1 MIRRRRREATTD
13 VVAALQERVR
23 QAQALASVPEQQ
35 LLSNPRLNPAT
46 RATADALEAER
57 LRAALEA
64 EHRRVLRAQRETERR
79 AEEAVRA
86 AAAVDAARAATDPAL
101 TVLSVVRSRRWF
113 TAICLAAS
121 LVLSIGSAMG
131 LEAAVQ
137 RYHPAAPTGI
147 GYLAEIALTGM
158 STAAIVWSGLLA
170 RTGARFS
177 GPVRAALGALVALPL
192 AVSAVGATL
201 GSGPVGAVTSL
212 GSAAFAALAWLVA
225 TTAAT
230 ATAALL
236 NQIDQRPA
244 PVVDEADEND
254 EPSPAAGDALAV
266 VGDALAEQAA
276 AYLRALPER
285 PDHTCDRVDEST
297 SDRAGEPS
305 SGRTDESTSDRAGDH
320 TGNLL
325 VATSD
330 CPPGH
335 TVDEA
340 ADSGD
345 ERAARARAIAARRR
359 EEGRRNR
366 RMVADYIAAHPDAT
380 TREIADATGLSET
393 TIRRIRRDLRGEG

>member
-1 MIRRRRREATTD
+1 MIRRRRNRAAATD
-13 VVAALQERVR
+13 VVAALQEQVR
-23 QAQALASVPEQQ
+23 QAQALASVPRQE
-35 LLSNPRLNPAT
+35 LLSDPRLNPAT
-46 RATADALEAER
+46 RALADSLEAER
-57 LRAALEA
+57 LRARLEA
-64 EHRRVLRAQRETERR
+64 EHRRVLRAQQERERQE
-79 AEEAVRA
+79 AEVVRA

-101 TVLSVVRSRRWF
+101 TVLSVVRARRRYTWL
-113 TAICLAAS
+113 CLGAS
-121 LVLSIGSAMG
+121 LLLSVGSAMG

-137 RYHPAAPTGI
+137 RYWPSAPDGV
-147 GYLAEIALTGM
+147 GYLAEVALTGM

-236 NQIDQRPA
+236 DQIDQRTS

-254 EPSPAAGDALAV
+254 ESSSAVGDALAV
-266 VGDALAEQAA
+266 VGDALAEEAA

-285 PDHTCDRVDEST
+285 PDHTCDRADEST
-297 SDRAGEPS
+297 SDRA
-305 SGRTDESTSDRAGDH
+305 DESASDRAGDH

-330 CPPGH
+330 RISDRP
-335 TVDEA
+335 
-340 ADSGD
+340 ADDVD
-345 ERAARARAIAARRR
+345 ERAARAQGIAARRR

-366 RMVADYIAAHPDAT
+366 SRVAAYIAAHPDAT
-380 TREIADATGLSET
+380 TREIADATGLSEAT
-393 TIRRIRRDLRGEG
+393 VRRIRRDLRGEG

>member
-1 MIRRRRREATTD
+1 MIRRRRNREATAD
-13 VVAALQERVR
+13 VVAALQEQVR

-35 LLSNPRLNPAT
+35 LLRDPRLNPAT
-46 RATADALEAER
+46 RALADSLEAER
-57 LRAALEA
+57 LRARLEA
-64 EHRRVLRAQRETERR
+64 EHRRVLRAQQERERQ
-79 AEEAVRA
+79 AEEAIRA

-101 TVLSVVRSRRWF
+101 TVLSVVRSRRRF
-113 TAICLAAS
+113 SAICLAAS
-121 LVLSIGSAMG
+121 LALSVGSAMG

-137 RYHPAAPTGI
+137 RYYPAAPTGI
-147 GYLAEIALTGM
+147 GYIAEVALTGM

-170 RTGARFS
+170 RTGVRLS

-192 AVSAVGATL
+192 VASAVGATL

-230 ATAALL
+230 ATATLL
-236 NQIDQRPA
+236 DRIDQRTAPA
-244 PVVDEADEND
+244 VDEAGESD
-254 EPSPAAGDALAV
+254 EPSPTAGDALAV

-285 PDHTCDRVDEST
+285 PAPTSDREGEST
-297 SDRAGEPS
+297 SDRADEP
-305 SGRTDESTSDRAGDH
+305 TCDRAGDH

-330 CPPGH
+330 RTSDRPAGD
-335 TVDEA
+335 V
-340 ADSGD
+340 D
-345 ERAARARAIAARRR
+345 ERAVRAQGIAARRR

-380 TREIADATGLSET
+380 TREIAEHTGLSEA
-393 TIRRIRRDLRGEG
+393 TIRRIRRSLRGEG

>member
-1 MIRRRRREATTD
+1 MIRRRRNREAATAD
-13 VVAALQERVR
+13 VVAALQEQVR

-35 LLSNPRLNPAT
+35 LLRDPRLNPAT
-46 RATADALEAER
+46 RALADSLEAER
-57 LRAALEA
+57 LRARLEA
-64 EHRRVLRAQRETERR
+64 EHRRVLRAQQERERQ

-101 TVLSVVRSRRWF
+101 TVLSVVRSRRRF

-121 LVLSIGSAMG
+121 LALSVGSAMG

-137 RYHPAAPTGI
+137 RYWPAAPTGI
-147 GYLAEIALTGM
+147 GYIAEVALTGM

-170 RTGARFS
+170 RTGVRLS

-192 AVSAVGATL
+192 LVSAAGATL

-236 NQIDQRPA
+236 DRIDQRTA
-244 PVVDEADEND
+244 PVVDEAGESD
-254 EPSPAAGDALAV
+254 EPSPTVGDALAV

-285 PDHTCDRVDEST
+285 PDHTCDRTDEST
-297 SDRAGEPS
+297 SDRAGE
-305 SGRTDESTSDRAGDH
+305 STSDRAGEPTCDRDGDH

-330 CPPGH
+330 RTSDRP
-335 TVDEA
+335 
-340 ADSGD
+340 ADGVD
-345 ERAARARAIAARRR
+345 ERAVRAREIAARRR

-393 TIRRIRRDLRGEG
+393 TIRRIRRDLRSEG

>member
-13 VVAALQERVR
+13 VVAALQEQVR
-23 QAQALASVPEQQ
+23 QAQALAAVPEQQ
-35 LLSNPRLNPAT
+35 LLRDPRLNPAT
-46 RATADALEAER
+46 RALADSLEAER
-57 LRAALEA
+57 LRARLEA
-64 EHRRVLRAQRETERR
+64 EHRSALRAQQERERQ

-101 TVLSVVRSRRWF
+101 TVLAVVRARRRF
-113 TAICLAAS
+113 SALCLTAS
-121 LVLSIGSAMG
+121 LLLSVGSAMG

-147 GYLAEIALTGM
+147 GYIAEVALTGM

-170 RTGARFS
+170 RTGARLS

-192 AVSAVGATL
+192 LASAVGATL

-236 NQIDQRPA
+236 SEIDQRTA
-244 PVVDEADEND
+244 PVVDEAGESG
-254 EPSPAAGDALAV
+254 ESSSTVGDALAV
-266 VGDALAEQAA
+266 VGGALAEEAA

-285 PDHTCDRVDEST
+285 PDHTCDRADE
-297 SDRAGEPS
+297 P
-305 SGRTDESTSDRAGDH
+305 TSDRAGDH
-320 TGNLL
+320 TGNSL

-330 CPPGH
+330 RTSDRPAGD
-335 TVDEA
+335 VDEA

-345 ERAARARAIAARRR
+345 ERAVRARAIAARRR

-366 RMVADYIAAHPDAT
+366 RMVAAYIAAHPDAT
-380 TREIADATGLSET
+380 TREIADATGLSEA

>member
-1 MIRRRRREATTD
+1 MIRRRRNRAATTD
-13 VVAALQERVR
+13 VVAALQEQVR

-35 LLSNPRLNPAT
+35 LLRDPRLNPAT
-46 RATADALEAER
+46 RALADSLEAER
-57 LRAALEA
+57 LRVRLEA
-64 EHRRVLRAQRETERR
+64 EHRRVLRAQQERERQ

-101 TVLSVVRSRRWF
+101 TVLSVVRSRRRF
-113 TAICLAAS
+113 SALCLTAS
-121 LVLSIGSAMG
+121 LLLSVGSAMG
-131 LEAAVQ
+131 LETAVQ
-137 RYHPAAPTGI
+137 RYWPSAPDGV

-236 NQIDQRPA
+236 DRIDQRTA
-244 PVVDEADEND
+244 PVGGEADEDD
-254 EPSPAAGDALAV
+254 ESSSTVGDALAV

-285 PDHTCDRVDEST
+285 PAPTSDRADESA

-305 SGRTDESTSDRAGDH
+305 SGRTDEATSDRAGGH
-320 TGNLL
+320 TGNTL

-330 CPPGH
+330 RTSDRP
-335 TVDEA
+335 
-340 ADSGD
+340 ADDVD
-345 ERAARARAIAARRR
+345 ERAVRAQGIAARRR

-366 RMVADYIAAHPDAT
+366 RMVAAYIATHPNAT
-380 TREIADATGLSET
+380 TREIATATGLSET

>member
-1 MIRRRRREATTD
+1 MIRRRRNRAATTD
-13 VVAALQERVR
+13 VVAALQEQVR
-23 QAQALASVPEQQ
+23 QAQALASVPRQE
-35 LLSNPRLNPAT
+35 LLRDPRLNPAT
-46 RATADALEAER
+46 RGVADALEAER
-57 LRAALEA
+57 LRARLEA
-64 EHRRVLRAQRETERR
+64 EHRSALRAQQERERQ

-86 AAAVDAARAATDPAL
+86 AAAVDSARAATDPAL
-101 TVLSVVRSRRWF
+101 TVLSVVRSRRRF

-121 LVLSIGSAMG
+121 LALSVGSAMG
-131 LEAAVQ
+131 LESAVQ

-147 GYLAEIALTGM
+147 GYIAEVALTGM

-236 NQIDQRPA
+236 NEIDQRTA
-244 PVVDEADEND
+244 PVVDEANEND
-254 EPSPAAGDALAV
+254 EPSSTVGDALAV
-266 VGDALAEQAA
+266 VGDALAEQAE

-285 PDHTCDRVDEST
+285 PAPT
-297 SDRAGEPS
+297 SDRAGEP
-305 SGRTDESTSDRAGDH
+305 TCDRDGDH
-320 TGNLL
+320 KGNSL

-330 CPPGH
+330 RASDRPAGD
-335 TVDEA
+335 V
-340 ADSGD
+340 D
-345 ERAARARAIAARRR
+345 ERAVRAQGIAARRR

-366 RMVADYIAAHPDAT
+366 RMVAAYIAAHPDAT
-380 TREIADATGLSET
+380 TREIAEHTGLSET
-393 TIRRIRRDLRGEG
+393 TIRRIRRSLRGEG